1 MLIVGAGGLACQLL
15 DDLITTKADIVF
27 WSETETKYSFIKKHF
42 KILSTDAEVV
52 KYFGTVT
59 SQFVV
64 GIWDIEARKRLTEKF
79 IKLGGKLTSFV
90 TPFNYLSLY
99 TTVSN
104 GCVIMNKVSSEP
116 DVFIGEQCILNR
128 RANFG
133 HGCVIGAFC
142 SIGPYSILASD
153 VEMSEGCFV
162 GMGAIVQ
169 PKVKIG
175 KNVIIS
181 AGAVVTKNIQ
191 NNAVVAGVPA
201 QVRFFRKSQ

>member
-15 DDLITTKADIVF
+15 DDLITMKADVVF

-42 KILSTDAEVV
+42 KILTTDREVIE
-52 KYFGTVT
+52 YFTSVT

-79 IKLGGKLTSFV
+79 TGLGGKLTSFI

-104 GCVIMNKVSSEP
+104 GCVVMNKVSSEP
-116 DVFIGEQCILNR
+116 EVLIGEQCIVNR

-133 HGCVIGAFC
+133 HGCVVGAFC

-153 VEMSEGCFV
+153 VEISEGCFV

-181 AGAVVTKNIQ
+181 AGAVVTKNIRD
-191 NNAVVAGVPA
+191 NSVVAGVPA
-201 QVRFFRKSQ
+201 QLRFFRKS